1 MIIVELVGAE
11 APAVFLSLRG
21 RSPRQS
27 VFFLFKP
34 LHKLKIL

>member
-27 VFFLFKP
+27 AFLFKP